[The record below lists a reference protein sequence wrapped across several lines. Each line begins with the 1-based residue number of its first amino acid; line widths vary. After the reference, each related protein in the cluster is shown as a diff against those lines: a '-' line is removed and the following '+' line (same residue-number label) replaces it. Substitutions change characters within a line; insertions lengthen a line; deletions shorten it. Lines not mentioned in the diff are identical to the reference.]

1 MDKIKEP
8 PAVTIRQPATANLM
22 VDSADRSSGTW
33 GNFQITRQQSI
44 LNGFFNRIGVTELVL
59 EWNQPNIYDD
69 PVLTTLDQFQITI
82 GGTDVL
88 VALNT
93 GFYTVAQVIDYL
105 KQEMTLALAGEAA
118 PLNGYS
124 FQYLIDSGFWVSDT
138 ALPTGNPVPFSITPT
153 DLVTKL
159 NIPTPTTVQD
169 YHLPIAPD
177 LRIYRYIDIV
187 SQQLTY
193 NQDLKDAATTEI
205 VRDILARW
213 YFSYDNQTN
222 TDNYYFPIYM
232 GYEPFSLRR
241 TFSPP
246 KQIRW
251 DNIQPVGNLTF
262 QVYNDQQQQILTDDN
277 NEFLMTL
284 QISEN

>member
-22 VDSADRSSGTW
+22 VDSADRSEGTW

-59 EWNQPNIYDD
+59 EWGEPNINPNDIEFTID
-69 PVLTTLDQFQITI
+69 I
-82 GGTDVL
+82 GGTEVNSSIVPDE
-88 VALNT
+88 
-93 GFYTVAQVIDYL
+93 FYTVEKAIDYI
-105 KQEMTLALAGEAA
+105 KEAVTSQLALEAA
-118 PLNGYS
+118 PLDTYTYEYNNTYP
-124 FQYLIDSGFWVSDT
+124 QGFWVSDN
-138 ALPTGNPVPFSITPT
+138 AGNPVPHTISVTP
-153 DLVTKL
+153 LVEKL
-159 NIPTPTTVQD
+159 GILSATANQN
-169 YHLPIAPD
+169 YHALVNPD
-177 LRIYRYIDIV
+177 LRLYRYIDIV

-193 NQDLKDAATTEI
+193 NQDLKDAATTQI

-213 YFSYDNQTN
+213 YFAYDNQTN
-222 TDNYYFPIYM
+222 LDAYGFPILM
-232 GYEPFSLRR
+232 GYEPFVLRR
-241 TFSPP
+241 IFSPP

-262 QVYNDQQQQILTDDN
+262 QVYNDQQQQILTDDD

>member
-22 VDSADRSSGTW
+22 VDSADRSEGTW

-59 EWNQPNIYDD
+59 EWGEPNIGDN
-69 PVLTTLDQFQITI
+69 DQEFTITV
-82 GGTDVL
+82 GGTEVNAAI
-88 VALNT
+88 VP
-93 GFYTVAQVIDYL
+93 GEFYTVEKAIDYI
-105 KQEMTLALAGEAA
+105 KEAVTAALAAEAA
-118 PLNGYS
+118 PLNTYTYEYNS
-124 FQYLIDSGFWVSDT
+124 QFPQGFWVSDGG
-138 ALPTGNPVPFSITPT
+138 APAAPVPHTISVTP
-153 DLVTKL
+153 LVEKL
-159 NIPTPTTVQD
+159 GILSAAANQN
-169 YHLPIAPD
+169 YHALVNPD
-177 LRIYRYIDIV
+177 LRLYRYIDIV

-213 YFSYDNQTN
+213 YFAYDNQTN
-222 TDNYYFPIYM
+222 LDAYGFPILM
-232 GYEPFSLRR
+232 GYEPFVLRR
-241 TFSPP
+241 IFSPP

-262 QVYNDQQQQILTDDN
+262 QVYDDAQQQILTDDLN
-277 NEFLMTL
+277 NFLMTL
-284 QISEN
+284 QVSEN